1 MPAQTDA
8 VALPSPSH
16 IGLVVKDIDKTIEF
30 LSSLW
35 GLGPWQ
41 SFEYA
46 PRQEDLT
53 VGKPFRQKIAHASL
67 GSTVLEVVQHL
78 EGGGPWR
85 DFMETNREGIHHIA
99 FSLSNYDEMVARLQA
114 QGCKM
119 VAGGIFQGKRWSY
132 FATEPGGIVVEFGEE

>member
-1 MPAQTDA
+1 MSAQKDA

-16 IGLVVKDIDKTIEF
+16 IGLVVKDLDKTTEF

-41 SFEYA
+41 PFEYA
-46 PRQEDLT
+46 PSQEDLT

-85 DFMETNREGIHHIA
+85 DFMETNGEGIHHIA
-99 FSLSNYDEMVARLQA
+99 FTLSNYDEMVTRLKA

-119 VAGGIFQGKRWSY
+119 VAGGFFQGKRWCY
-132 FATEPGGIVVEFGEE
+132 FATEPGGMVIEFGEE

>member
-1 MPAQTDA
+1 MSAEKDA
-8 VALPSPSH
+8 VALPAPSH
-16 IGLVVKDIDKTIEF
+16 IGLVVKDLDKTLKF

-46 PRQEDLT
+46 PSQEELT

-67 GSTVLEVVQHL
+67 GTMALEVVQQL

-85 DFMETNREGIHHIA
+85 DFMDTNGEGIHHIA
-99 FSLSNYDEMVARLQA
+99 FSLSNYDEMMAHMKAR
-114 QGCKM
+114 GCQM
-119 VAGGIFQGKRWSY
+119 VAGGLFQGKRWSY
-132 FATEPGGIVVEFGEE
+132 FATEPGGMVVEFGEA